1 MLALLATA
9 AAAMAPSA
17 PASPPS
23 FSVTGVQV
31 RPAKIF
37 IDRDPVRIAVKTRT
51 DRTLDLDVEI
61 VAQRDGRVVRR
72 LRLADVRPGAPR
84 RTSWDGI
91 RGSGD
96 AAPDG
101 RYRVRVVAPAIGQ
114 RRLLGEFTLR
124 GRMHPVRGPHA
135 DRGPV
140 GLFGV
145 PRNGGRTHQGF
156 DVNAA
161 CGTRLVAA
169 RGGTVI
175 RSRFDPVLHGHEVT
189 IRGVLDGRTYRYS
202 HLRRTPAVRRGDRVR
217 TGATIGTVGDTG
229 NARTTG
235 CHLHFELRDRRGRL
249 LDPGP
254 HLREWDRGD
263 GLRRAGP

>member
-9 AAAMAPSA
+9 AAATAPA

-31 RPAKIF
+31 RPGKIF
-37 IDRDPVRIAVKTRT
+37 IDRDPVRIAVTTRT
-51 DRTLDLDVEI
+51 DRTLDLDVEV

-72 LRLADVRPGAPR
+72 LRLPDVRPGTPR
-84 RTSWDGI
+84 RTTWDGT
-91 RGSGD
+91 RAGRD

-101 RYRVRVVAPAIGQ
+101 RYRVRVVAPEIGQ
-114 RRLLGEFTLR
+114 RRRLGEVTLR
-124 GRMHPVRGPHA
+124 GRMYPIRGPHA
-135 DRGPV
+135 DRGQI
-140 GLFGV
+140 GQFGV

-156 DVNAA
+156 DVNAP

-169 RGGTVI
+169 RGGTVV
-175 RSRFDPVLHGHEVT
+175 RSRFDPVLYGHEVI
-189 IRGVLDGRTYRYS
+189 IRGVLDGRTYRYA
-202 HLRRTPAVRRGDRVR
+202 HLRTTPAVRRGDRVR
-217 TGATIGTVGDTG
+217 TGATLGSVGDTG

-263 GLRRAGP
+263 

>member
-9 AAAMAPSA
+9 ALAATPAAPTVQ
-17 PASPPS
+17 PAFPVVDP
-23 FSVTGVQV
+23 QV
-31 RPAKIF
+31 RPGKIF
-37 IDRDPVRIAVKTRT
+37 IDREPVRIRFTSGA

-61 VAQRDGRVVRR
+61 VAERGGRVARR
-72 LRLADVRPGAPR
+72 LRLEDVRPGVAR
-84 RTSWDGI
+84 RVSWDGI
-91 RGSGD
+91 RGDGT

-101 RYRVRVVAPAIGQ
+101 RYRVRAVAPAIGQ
-114 RRLLGEFTLR
+114 RRRVGAFTLR
-124 GRMHPVRGPHA
+124 GRMYPVRGPHA
-135 DRGPV
+135 DRGQV

-145 PRNGGRTHQGF
+145 PRNGGRTHEGY
-156 DVNAA
+156 DVNAP
-161 CGTRLVAA
+161 CGTPLVAA

-175 RSRFDPVLHGHEVT
+175 RSRFDPVLYGHEVI

-217 TGATIGTVGDTG
+217 TGRRIGSVGDTG

-263 GLRRAGP
+263 